1 MSKCGK
7 NHSHVQRWI
16 TNCDSQLSLLCGN
29 TYTDSLALAF
39 VHGAA
44 LLSQLARQTLV
55 DVDSRVTSQT
65 KLVKHGCER
74 PRSALKHP
82 QVKGG
87 CKRGEKHERSFCV
100 GHEAVKSCRAG
111 ASEVPTAG
119 TKHRQLEV

>member
-1 MSKCGK
+1 MEHGSWDGL
-7 NHSHVQRWI
+7 H
-16 TNCDSQLSLLCGN
+16 LSVLCGN

>member
-1 MSKCGK
+1 MC
-7 NHSHVQRWI
+7 N
-16 TNCDSQLSLLCGN
+16 SLLCGN

-87 CKRGEKHERSFCV
+87 CKRGEKHERSLCV
-100 GHEAVKSCRAG
+100 GHEAVESCRAG

>member
-1 MSKCGK
+1 MKLSKQTALVK
-7 NHSHVQRWI
+7 IVN
-16 TNCDSQLSLLCGN
+16 LLAVWQYIYRQSSSGLC
-29 TYTDSLALAF
+29 TWRSSFEA
-39 VHGAA
+39 
-44 LLSQLARQTLV
+44 SARQTLV

-74 PRSALKHP
+74 PRRALKHP